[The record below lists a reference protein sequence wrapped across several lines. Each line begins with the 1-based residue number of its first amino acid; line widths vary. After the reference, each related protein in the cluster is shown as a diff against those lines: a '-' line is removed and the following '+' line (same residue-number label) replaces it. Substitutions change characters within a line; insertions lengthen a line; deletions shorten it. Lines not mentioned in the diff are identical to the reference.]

1 MVLSSTGKVG
11 QRSKNLGLA
20 AKSHPLNTAS
30 ARAAAAT
37 ELSVLVTHHGHDAD
51 GSKSGK
57 SKGAGTG
64 LGQINAAAS
73 HIGTSVRDRD
83 RNGMTILLVGDL
95 NLGTK
100 GQRFV
105 GRGHRAIVERDTAG
119 SFGSTLRR
127 VTQRIHRCDT
137 VFSPNWNV
145 EQTKHER
152 SD

>member
-1 MVLSSTGKVG
+1 M
-11 QRSKNLGLA
+11 
-20 AKSHPLNTAS
+20 
-30 ARAAAAT
+30 
-37 ELSVLVTHHGHDAD
+37 LVTHHWHDAD

-73 HIGTSVRDRD
+73 PSIRDRD
-83 RNGMTILLVGDL
+83 HNGMTIFLVSDL
-95 NLGTK
+95 NFGTE

-105 GRGHRAIVERDTAG
+105 GRRHRALVERGTAG

-127 VTQRIHRCDT
+127 VTQGVHRRDT